1 MGLNGIAG
9 YLRLP
14 VHVRPAKRFTRH
26 SLADRVP
33 GYVRLL
39 RPLNAIMSGV
49 AVAVGAVVAIGLPAA
64 AGHWLSVGLGALVA
78 FLFTGA
84 GNALNDVF
92 DRDVDRV
99 NHPTRPIPSGQIA
112 PQRAFDFALF
122 LFILAILVSL
132 FINLAAFALVL
143 LSLALMIAYEE
154 RFKASGWSGNLL
166 IAWLVGSLFL
176 FAGLC
181 VYDGKVRPL
190 QIAASLAVL
199 AGLSTVGREIVKD
212 IEDVAGDVGR
222 TTLPKQR
229 GLPFA
234 TRAAQASLALAV
246 ILSAVPAVV
255 GILSVWYILVVVAA
269 DAIFVYAAALARRS
283 AATSER
289 AMKVAMA
296 VALAAFL
303 VGGL

>member
-1 MGLNGIAG
+1 
-9 YLRLP
+9 
-14 VHVRPAKRFTRH
+14 
-26 SLADRVP
+26 VP

-39 RPLNAIMSGV
+39 RPLNAAMSGV
-49 AVAVGAVVAIGLPAA
+49 AVVVGAIVAVGLAGAVTR
-64 AGHWLSVGLGALVA
+64 WLSVALGALTA

-99 NHPTRPIPSGQIA
+99 NHPDRPIPSGGVDPA
-112 PQRAFDFALF
+112 KAFDFALA
-122 LFILAILVSL
+122 LFIAAIVVSL
-132 FINLAAFALVL
+132 FINFAAFGLVL

-181 VYDGKVRPL
+181 VYEGRPRPL

-229 GLPFA
+229 GVPFA
-234 TRAAQASLALAV
+234 TSAARAVLVLAV
-246 ILSAVPAVV
+246 ALSVLPVLV
-255 GILSVWYILVVVAA
+255 GILTAWYVPVVALA
-269 DAIFVYAAALARRS
+269 DVVFAYAAAIARHS
-283 AATSER
+283 PAKSER
-289 AMKVAMA
+289 AMKAAMA
-296 VALAAFL
+296 IALVAFL